1 MQYIAYLRSVGNCG
15 GIGCSFGLKLSPLGA
30 GVCNEDERPWV
41 DPSEL
46 PRGEFQCLVCNVMD
60 VETLGEVCEI
70 CDEAIKNVAKFEA
83 SVRGQIT
90 QGAWSWYL

>member
-1 MQYIAYLRSVGNCG
+1 MQYIAYLRSVGSCE
-15 GIGCSFGLKLSPLGA
+15 GIGCSFGLKLSPVPVFAMRMNGGIDL
-30 GVCNEDERPWV
+30 
-41 DPSEL
+41 SEL

-90 QGAWSWYL
+90 QGAWYL

>member
-1 MQYIAYLRSVGNCG
+1 MQYIAYLRSVGSCE
-15 GIGCSFGLKLSPLGA
+15 GIGCSFGLKLSPVPVFAMRMNG
-30 GVCNEDERPWV
+30 PWV

-46 PRGEFQCLVCNVMD
+46 PRGEFQCFVCNVMD

-83 SVRGQIT
+83 SVRRQIT
-90 QGAWSWYL
+90 QSAWYL